1 MAPGIPPGRCQA
13 VSGASANGLP
23 GGEISIERNW
33 GSSFQ
38 LWGYVM
44 NWFANTVNHTFYSL
58 QMFLRRAF
66 VDFQPHEYCISA
78 VFVIAIGF
86 VLMSGRR

>member
-1 MAPGIPPGRCQA
+1 
-13 VSGASANGLP
+13 
-23 GGEISIERNW
+23 
-33 GSSFQ
+33 
-38 LWGYVM
+38 M
-44 NWFANTVNHTFYSL
+44 NWFANTVNHTFYAL
-58 QMFLRRAF
+58 QMFMRRAF